1 MTLVRWVCSAVLVSL
16 LAVPAAA
23 QDANPLTA
31 STKGTYESVKTY
43 IVKSAEKMP
52 EEQYG
57 FQPTP
62 EVRTFGQLLGHIA
75 NANYMICA
83 RAADEKSPSTENIE
97 KTKTTKADLIA
108 ALNAAFAYCD
118 GVWAKT
124 TDASGMEVVDF
135 FNRKQPRIAVL
146 SFNTAHDYEHYGNL
160 VTYLRIKGIV
170 PPSSEGRGM

>member
-1 MTLVRWVCSAVLVSL
+1 MTHVRRVCSAVLVSL
-16 LAVPAAA
+16 LAAPGAA

-31 STKGTYESVKTY
+31 STKGTFDSVKAN

-83 RAADEKSPSTENIE
+83 RAAGEKSPSTDNIE
-97 KTKTTKADLIA
+97 KTKTSKADLIA
-108 ALNAAFAYCD
+108 ALNASFAYCD

-124 TDASGMEVVDF
+124 TDASGIEMVEF
-135 FNRKQPRIAVL
+135 FSRKQPRLAVL
-146 SFNTAHDYEHYGNL
+146 TFNTAHDFEHYGNV
-160 VTYLRIKGIV
+160 VTYLRMKGIV